1 MSQSLPVD
9 VIIKDK
15 TGCKH
20 RQKEQHLL
28 PFPEMHTLDLR
39 DQLTSSSNQSWRPQ
53 SFLLSPTCY
62 QAYCQP
68 DNRRKMT
75 EKPIHFEADQ
85 KISIL
90 KLTGSLS
97 RICIVEKEWQ
107 IVYPLYSIF
116 FDAESE
122 AETYMTDLLKHFC
135 WRIHLLQP
143 RFSRLCTINII

>member
-1 MSQSLPVD
+1 
-9 VIIKDK
+9 
-15 TGCKH
+15 
-20 RQKEQHLL
+20 
-28 PFPEMHTLDLR
+28 
-39 DQLTSSSNQSWRPQ
+39 
-53 SFLLSPTCY
+53 
-62 QAYCQP
+62 
-68 DNRRKMT
+68 MT

-135 WRIHLLQP
+135 
-143 RFSRLCTINII
+143 